1 MEIASRCGDHSFA
14 VSSLNMRMLVRIVLG
29 TFFVASAVF
38 AQSSDKRVIQQG
50 YADRMTKRFRD
61 RGVDAIAVVSQ
72 DSLVI
77 VSPEMQPKPVRD
89 EAMRQMFD
97 PASRKAL
104 CIMGFKTVNIK
115 TKAIFGDGDLYS
127 LGCAKT
133 EEEKTTDKSK
143 RQEYLAGLERAFGEG
158 TTVVEENG
166 IAVFTSPKFRDFN
179 RTQIQA
185 LVDAGNVCDMG
196 FSGVR
201 FRSGPASVGTYIRC
215 R

>member
-1 MEIASRCGDHSFA
+1 
-14 VSSLNMRMLVRIVLG
+14 
-29 TFFVASAVF
+29 
-38 AQSSDKRVIQQG
+38 
-50 YADRMTKRFRD
+50 MTKLFRD
-61 RGVDAIAVVSQ
+61 RGVDAIAIVSQ

-104 CIMGFKTVNIK
+104 CVMGFKTVNIK
-115 TKAIFGDGDLYS
+115 TKAIFGVGDLYS

-133 EEEKTTDKSK
+133 EEEKTLEKSK
-143 RQEYLAGLERAFGEG
+143 RQEYLAGMERSFGEG

-166 IAVFTSPKFRDFN
+166 IAVLTSPKFRDF
-179 RTQIQA
+179 TKAQIQA
-185 LVDAGNVCDMG
+185 LVDAGTFCNMG

-201 FRSGPASVGTYIRC
+201 FRSGSASVGTFIRC